1 MKVLKNKQEKKRVKV
16 KLPKVVELRIR
27 ILHEKNKDAEGNWVF
42 APVFPQQGTSDIRI
56 HAKTVTRAKRLLED
70 YIYNEL
76 SGRDDIL
83 EEE

>member
-1 MKVLKNKQEKKRVKV
+1 MKVLKKKQEKKREEVKR
-16 KLPKVVELRIR
+16 PKVVDLSIR
-27 ILHEKNKDAEGNWVF
+27 LLHEKNKDSDGNWVF

-56 HAKTVTRAKRLLED
+56 HAKTVTNAKRLLED

-83 EEE
+83 EDE

>member
-1 MKVLKNKQEKKRVKV
+1 MKVLKKKQEKKRVEV
-16 KLPKVVELRIR
+16 KCQKAVELRIR
-27 ILHEKNKDAEGNWVF
+27 LLHEKNKDAEGNWVF

>member
-1 MKVLKNKQEKKRVKV
+1 MKVLKKKQEKKKGEVKWQ
-16 KLPKVVELRIR
+16 KVVELRIR
-27 ILHEKNKDAEGNWVF
+27 LLHEKNKDEEGKWVF

-56 HAKTVTRAKRLLED
+56 HAKTVKNAKRLLED

>member
-1 MKVLKNKQEKKRVKV
+1 MKVLKKKQEKKSVEVKR
-16 KLPKVVELRIR
+16 PKVVELRIR
-27 ILHEKNKDAEGNWVF
+27 LLHEKSKDAEGNWVF
-42 APVFPQQGTSDIRI
+42 VPVFPQQGTSDIRI
-56 HAKTVTRAKRLLED
+56 HAKTATRAKRLLED

>member
-1 MKVLKNKQEKKRVKV
+1 MKVLKKKQEKKREEVKR
-16 KLPKVVELRIR
+16 PKVVDLRIR
-27 ILHEKNKDAEGNWVF
+27 LLHEKNKDADGNWVF

-56 HAKTVTRAKRLLED
+56 HAKTVTNAKRLLED

>member
-1 MKVLKNKQEKKRVKV
+1 MKVLKKKQEKKRVEV
-16 KLPKVVELRIR
+16 KCPKAVELRIR
-27 ILHEKNKDAEGNWVF
+27 LLHEKNKDAEGNWVF

>member
-1 MKVLKNKQEKKRVKV
+1 MKVLKKKQEKKRGEVKW
-16 KLPKVVELRIR
+16 PKMVELRIR
-27 ILHEKNKDAEGNWVF
+27 ILHEKNKDADGNWVF
-42 APVFPQQGTSDIRI
+42 APVFPFQGMADIRI
-56 HAKTVTRAKRLLED
+56 HAKTALRAKRLLED

>member
-1 MKVLKNKQEKKRVKV
+1 MKVLKKKQEKKREEVKR
-16 KLPKVVELRIR
+16 PKVVDLRICL
-27 ILHEKNKDAEGNWVF
+27 LHEKNKDADGNWVF

-56 HAKTVTRAKRLLED
+56 HAKTVMNAKRLLED

-76 SGRDDIL
+76 SGRDDIM